1 MVGVKMIKSVQFSL
15 PENIGFAPAINV
27 AEGRH
32 AIWIEVIATG
42 EQNAELYADA
52 SVGQR
57 SPLRGGSHFS
67 AKSGR
72 VCLTSW

>member
-57 SPLRGGSHFS
+57 SRRMGIVIFQLNRGVS
-67 AKSGR
+67 A
-72 VCLTSW
+72 